1 MLAEVVTVGLG
12 LAIIVMFAIPPQGP
26 LVPATVYIVVANG
39 LIMQFTPTTFPGI
52 QVYVLAPPAV
62 NVATFPAHTADDVDM
77 AITGKAETV
86 IVCVVE

>member
-12 LAIIVMFAIPPQGP
+12 FAITVMFAIPPQGP

-39 LIMQFTPTTFPGI
+39 LMMQVTPTTVPRI

-62 NVATFPAHTADDVDM
+62 HVATFPAHTAGEDDM
-77 AITGKAETV
+77 AMTGNAETET
-86 IVCVVE
+86 VCVVE